1 MEKLKQVQ
9 AVPKRLISLLLM
21 LVCMLGLLPSTAFAA
36 SPDTI
41 VMEDCTHNGVYYE
54 SAALD
59 TCWLHQMKFDYNG
72 DTVMGFC
79 ADHGGGMGWSL
90 EGHKWDSPQPV
101 NDPTVKT
108 MMAYFYAHSRG
119 IFTDQARALGVD
131 DVWSS
136 DYTWTM
142 NAWVQAII
150 WRHEQKTLAADPAA
164 ACAEELMYVYN
175 NLEHTNYTSIDD
187 VVDGTSLRDRAQYI
201 LDLGAQGVW
210 GDCDVYEYTYAGPGS
225 TQHPAYDVQG
235 IIIGDL
241 SVTREYY
248 ELTVKKVDA
257 TNPSKG
263 LPGARFLVQ
272 SSNGAYSQEVV
283 TGADGTYTLTHLEAD
298 TYSVVELDP
307 PEGYQIDNPGPQY
320 VVLPTENGKTVTVTF
335 TDTPEITGEGSIR
348 KVDADDPTKGLA
360 GAVIKIEGVDNDFT
374 GTYITGAGGYLE
386 DVPWDAM
393 PIGSFV
399 ASEVTPPNGYTTS
412 SDPSKVR
419 QEFVWD
425 GQHDVDLVF
434 ENDAKVKVQLIKLDD
449 SDNPIEGAVFNVVKD
464 GQVIATEATDADG
477 SIIVPNVTEGMYAF
491 FEVSVP
497 APYAKLQQPVIAH
510 VDQATVDGGG
520 TVTVTAVDHKLP
532 NLTILK
538 RDGQTKE
545 VVPGAVFEV
554 KGIHHGYHMDVTT
567 GQDGTATLTGLPV
580 DSYEVTEISVP
591 DPYVVAAEPTQT
603 IWLGPGDDQQLIFDN
618 LKQPQL
624 TIAKVDA
631 ADSTTPIPGTVF
643 RIEGIDSDYQHDVTT
658 GQDGTVTLRVQPGTY
673 QITELSV
680 PAPYYLPDKD
690 ADRVQTITLN
700 AGDEKEVTF
709 KDHKAP
715 ELTIYKVDSIVGAP
729 VEGARFHVT
738 YTSNGEAADAP
749 DSYDFGEIVTD
760 ANGEIKLHEQGQ
772 RLYPG
777 EFTIEEVE
785 PAPGFQMKEPTR
797 QTVIL
802 HGGES
807 KTVRFENTPLNAIIV
822 EKYDSVTGETLAGAT
837 FQLRY
842 LGGTSGTGGTVIGQ
856 KVTGKNGTAIWTGL
870 EPGTYILEE
879 LDPADGYSIIQS
891 SETVYLADSG
901 EQSVITVQFENMP
914 DGILLVRKVC
924 SVNPS
929 ITLPDAEF
937 KITYA
942 DGTLIGDSNG
952 IFRTDENGEIRIEG
966 LAPGKSVVVTETQ
979 APPGFIIDT
988 QSQTVQIKEGRT
1000 VSLTFKN
1007 APKGE
1012 LIIQKRDS
1020 ATGQPLAGAEF
1031 RVTTAAGCEVGLD
1044 GVIGDST
1051 LTQNGIFTTDSAG
1064 EIHITNLAPG
1074 AYVISEI
1081 RSPSGYVMD
1090 QASTNVVIGEN
1101 GDTQTVVITN
1111 SKAGSLVIDKRDSL
1125 TGEPLEGV
1133 TFKVTTSTGEYV
1145 PDENGYISSNG
1156 IYKTDADGKIQID
1169 GVVGTLVVTEVET
1182 IPGYTI
1188 DPAHQ
1193 TQTVQVNPNDT
1204 QTLYFTNT
1212 PSTTLVIEKYIE
1224 GTTTPLEGVTFLV
1237 TDSSGAVVG
1246 PSNGEFI
1253 TDEAG
1258 RIVINDLEPG
1268 ITVTAREIKTLE
1280 GYVLDGAPKSIEIK
1294 AGEVQTLRFYNEAK
1308 GTLVIR
1314 KLDSVTKEP
1323 LSGVEFELTYA
1334 DGGYVDADNGHLSS
1348 KGLYTTDQNGEIRIS
1363 GVTGTIVVK
1372 ETRTIEGYT
1381 IDEATRIQTVEV
1393 NPEDTQTLTFY
1404 NDPIGGVE
1412 IIKINADDT
1421 SERIP
1426 DTTFEIRKIDDEL
1439 IDTITTDKNGR
1450 AFLSLEDGAYYAVE
1464 IEAGEGFQLDDTP
1477 HYFEVEDGK
1486 TTVLKVENKAFSGII
1501 IHKID
1506 SVTGEGIYD
1515 VKFLLYDANKNP
1527 IGEYTTDQ
1535 NGYIYIDEAL
1545 AEGKGRFYIR
1555 ELEAA
1560 EGYTLDE
1567 EYKTVYVQPGK
1578 TIEIEWENTP
1588 ITGQIQIYK
1597 YAEEYNPV
1605 TGTPAGTPLEGA
1617 VFEIVQE
1624 RSGKVV
1630 DYITTDA
1637 RGVAASRPLPLGRYK
1652 IREVTAP
1659 AYWQV
1664 DPTVHDITLEYPGQI
1679 IKLSAFDKPS
1689 NLGVTITKR
1698 GNAEVLA
1705 SQTMRYD
1712 LTVANTSNVPLEN
1725 FFLHDRIPTDV
1736 ARATVLTTGTYS
1748 ARLNY
1753 RILYKTNYQTSYQ
1766 VLASN
1771 LLTSNNY
1778 SFSLNAIPM
1787 QAGEVVTDVYFDFG
1801 KVPVGFQSVAGPT
1814 LSVIVNGNAVNGYQ
1828 MVNRADAGGQYQGT
1842 WQTAQASWVTIIRK
1856 YTSTPTLPKTGY

>member
-1 MEKLKQVQ
+1 
-9 AVPKRLISLLLM
+9 
-21 LVCMLGLLPSTAFAA
+21 
-36 SPDTI
+36 
-41 VMEDCTHNGVYYE
+41 
-54 SAALD
+54 
-59 TCWLHQMKFDYNG
+59 MKFDYNG

-90 EGHKWDSPQPV
+90 EGHEWNHPQEIT
-101 NDPTVKT
+101 DPTVKT

-131 DVWSS
+131 EVWSS

-142 NAWVQAII
+142 NAWVQAVI

-164 ACAEELMYVYN
+164 ACAEELLYVYN

-187 VVDGTSLRDRAQYI
+187 VVDGTTLRDRAQYI

-241 SVTREYY
+241 TVTREYY

-257 TNPSKG
+257 TNPSLG
-263 LPGARFLVQ
+263 LAGARFLVQ

-464 GQVIATEATDADG
+464 GQVIATEATDVTG

-491 FEVSVP
+491 FEVYVP

-520 TVTVTAVDHKLP
+520 TVTVTAVDQVLP
-532 NLTILK
+532 TLTILK
-538 RDGQTKE
+538 RDGQTGE
-545 VVPGAVFEV
+545 VVPGAVFEIT
-554 KGIHHGYHMDVTT
+554 GIHHGYHMDVTT
-567 GQDGTATLTGLPV
+567 GQDGAATLTGLPV

-643 RIEGIDSDYQHDVTT
+643 RIEGVDSDYLNTVTT

-673 QITELSV
+673 KVIEQSV
-680 PAPYYLPDKD
+680 PAPYYLPDLD
-690 ADRVQTITLN
+690 ADREKTVSLN
-700 AGDEKEVTF
+700 AGDDKELVF
-709 KDHKAP
+709 EDHKAP
-715 ELTIYKVDSIVGAP
+715 ELTIYKVDSIAGAP

-785 PAPGFQMKEPTR
+785 PAPG
-797 QTVIL
+797 
-802 HGGES
+802 

-822 EKYDSVTGETLAGAT
+822 EKYDSVTGEALAGAT

-856 KVTGKNGTAIWTGL
+856 KVTGQNGTAIWTSL

-879 LDPADGYSIIQS
+879 VDPGNGYSIIQS

-901 EQSVITVQFENMP
+901 EQSVITVRFENMP

-924 SVNPS
+924 ATNPS
-929 ITLPDAEF
+929 VTLPDAEF

-1007 APKGE
+1007 QPKGE

-1051 LTQNGIFTTDSAG
+1051 LTQNGLFTTDSAG

-1156 IYKTDADGKIQID
+1156 IYKTDKDGKIQID
-1169 GVVGTLVVTEVET
+1169 GVVGALVVTEVET

-1204 QTLYFTNT
+1204 QTIYFTNT

-1246 PSNGEFI
+1246 PSNGEYI

-1372 ETRTIEGYT
+1372 ETKTIEGYT

-1412 IIKINADDT
+1412 IIKVNADDT

-1439 IDTITTDKNGR
+1439 IDTVTTDQNGR
-1450 AFLSLEDGAYYAVE
+1450 VFVPLEDGAYYAVE

-1597 YAEEYNPV
+1597 YAEEANNV
-1605 TGTPAGTPLEGA
+1605 TGTAAGTPLQGA
-1617 VFEIVQE
+1617 VYEIVQE

-1637 RGVAASRPLPLGRYK
+1637 RGVAASKPLPLGRYK

-1664 DPTVHDITLEYPGQI
+1664 DPTVHDVTLEFSGQI
-1679 IKLSAFDKPS
+1679 IKISAFDKAAD
-1689 NLGVTITKR
+1689 LGVTITKR
-1698 GNAEVLA
+1698 GNASVLA
-1705 SQTMRYD
+1705 GQTMRYD
-1712 LTVANTSNVPLEN
+1712 LTVANTSNVDLEN
-1725 FFLHDRIPTDV
+1725 FFWHDRIPTDV

-1814 LSVIVNGNAVNGYQ
+1814 LSVVVNGNAVNGYQ

-1842 WQTAQASWVTIIRK
+1842 WQTAQASWVTIIQRLWN
-1856 YTSTPTLPKTGY
+1856 TPDLPKTGY

>member
-1 MEKLKQVQ
+1 M
-9 AVPKRLISLLLM
+9 
-21 LVCMLGLLPSTAFAA
+21 
-36 SPDTI
+36 
-41 VMEDCTHNGVYYE
+41 
-54 SAALD
+54 
-59 TCWLHQMKFDYNG
+59 
-72 DTVMGFC
+72 
-79 ADHGGGMGWSL
+79 
-90 EGHKWDSPQPV
+90 
-101 NDPTVKT
+101 
-108 MMAYFYAHSRG
+108 
-119 IFTDQARALGVD
+119 
-131 DVWSS
+131 
-136 DYTWTM
+136 
-142 NAWVQAII
+142 
-150 WRHEQKTLAADPAA
+150 
-164 ACAEELMYVYN
+164 
-175 NLEHTNYTSIDD
+175 
-187 VVDGTSLRDRAQYI
+187 
-201 LDLGAQGVW
+201 
-210 GDCDVYEYTYAGPGS
+210 
-225 TQHPAYDVQG
+225 
-235 IIIGDL
+235 
-241 SVTREYY
+241 
-248 ELTVKKVDA
+248 
-257 TNPSKG
+257 
-263 LPGARFLVQ
+263 
-272 SSNGAYSQEVV
+272 
-283 TGADGTYTLTHLEAD
+283 
-298 TYSVVELDP
+298 
-307 PEGYQIDNPGPQY
+307 
-320 VVLPTENGKTVTVTF
+320 
-335 TDTPEITGEGSIR
+335 
-348 KVDADDPTKGLA
+348 
-360 GAVIKIEGVDNDFT
+360 
-374 GTYITGAGGYLE
+374 
-386 DVPWDAM
+386 
-393 PIGSFV
+393 
-399 ASEVTPPNGYTTS
+399 
-412 SDPSKVR
+412 
-419 QEFVWD
+419 
-425 GQHDVDLVF
+425 
-434 ENDAKVKVQLIKLDD
+434 
-449 SDNPIEGAVFNVVKD
+449 
-464 GQVIATEATDADG
+464 
-477 SIIVPNVTEGMYAF
+477 
-491 FEVSVP
+491 
-497 APYAKLQQPVIAH
+497 
-510 VDQATVDGGG
+510 DGGG
-520 TVTVTAVDHKLP
+520 TVTVTAVDQMLP
-532 NLTILK
+532 TLTILK

-545 VVPGAVFEV
+545 VVPGAVFEI

-618 LKQPQL
+618 YKQPQL

-673 QITELSV
+673 KITELSV

-715 ELTIYKVDSIVGAP
+715 ELTIYKVDSIAGAP

-749 DSYDFGEIVTD
+749 DSYDFGEFVTD

-822 EKYDSVTGETLAGAT
+822 EKYDSVTGEALAGAT

-879 LDPADGYSIIQS
+879 VDPADGYSIIQS

-901 EQSVITVQFENMP
+901 EQSVVTVRFENMP
-914 DGILLVRKVC
+914 DGILLIRKVC
-924 SVNPS
+924 ATNPS
-929 ITLPDAEF
+929 VTLPNAEF
-937 KITYA
+937 KVTYA

-966 LAPGKSVVVTETQ
+966 LSPGKSVIVTEVS
-979 APPGFIIDT
+979 APPGYIIDT
-988 QSQTVQIKEGRT
+988 QSQTIQIKEGRT

-1007 APKGE
+1007 QPKGE

-1020 ATGQPLAGAEF
+1020 STKQPLPGAEF

-1051 LTQNGIFTTDSAG
+1051 LTQNGIFTTDSNG
-1064 EIHITNLAPG
+1064 EIRITNLAPG

-1090 QASTNVVIGEN
+1090 APSTNVVIGEG

-1133 TFKVTTSTGEYV
+1133 TFKITTSTGEYV

-1156 IYKTDADGKIQID
+1156 IYKTDKDGKIQID

-1193 TQTVQVNPNDT
+1193 TQTVVVNPNDT

-1246 PSNGEFI
+1246 PSNGEYI

-1258 RIVINDLEPG
+1258 RIVIDGLEPG
-1268 ITVTAREIKTLE
+1268 TTITAREIKTVE

-1294 AGEVQTLRFYNEAK
+1294 AGEVQTLRFYNQAK

-1348 KGLYTTDQNGEIRIS
+1348 KGLYTTDANGEIRIS

-1372 ETRTIEGYT
+1372 ETKTIEGYT

-1412 IIKINADDT
+1412 IVKVNADDT
-1421 SERIP
+1421 KERIP

-1450 AFLSLEDGAYYAVE
+1450 AFLALEDGAYYAVE
-1464 IEAGEGFQLDDTP
+1464 IEAAEGFQLDGTP

-1486 TTVLKVENKAFSGII
+1486 TTVLRVENKAFSGII

-1515 VKFLLYDANKNP
+1515 VKFLLYDADKNP

-1560 EGYTLDE
+1560 EGYELDE
-1567 EYKTVYVQPGK
+1567 EYKTVYVKPGH

-1652 IREVTAP
+1652 IQEVTAP

-1664 DPTVHDITLEYPGQI
+1664 DPTVHDITLEYAGQI
-1679 IKLSAFDKPS
+1679 IKLSAYDKPS

-1698 GNAEVLA
+1698 GNAELLA
-1705 SQTMRYD
+1705 GQTMRYD
-1712 LTVANTSNVPLEN
+1712 ITVANTSNVDLEN
-1725 FFLHDRIPTDV
+1725 FFWHDRIPTDV

-1753 RILYKTNYQTSYQ
+1753 RILYKTNYTADYQ

-1801 KVPVGFQSVAGPT
+1801 KVPVGFQSVSGPT
-1814 LSVIVNGNAVNGYQ
+1814 LSVVVSGNTVNGYQ
-1828 MVNRADAGGQYQGT
+1828 LVNRADAGGQYQGT

-1856 YTSTPTLPKTGY
+1856 YTTTPTLPKTGY

>member
-1 MEKLKQVQ
+1 MEKLKQFPAAQ
-9 AVPKRLISLLLM
+9 KRLVCILLALI
-21 LVCMLGLLPSTAFAA
+21 CMLGLLPSTAFAA
-36 SPDTI
+36 GPNTI

-54 SAALD
+54 SAALS

-90 EGHKWDSPQPV
+90 EGHEWNNPREIT
-101 NDPTVKT
+101 DPTVKT
-108 MMAYFYAHSRG
+108 MLAYFYAHSRG

-131 DVWSS
+131 EVWSS

-142 NAWVQAII
+142 NAWVQAVV
-150 WRHEQKTLAADPAA
+150 WRYQENLFSDPVA
-164 ACAEELMYVYN
+164 ACAEELLYVYN

-187 VVDGTSLRDRAQYI
+187 VVDGTTLRDRAQYI

-210 GDCDVYEYTYAGPGS
+210 GDCKVYEYDYAGPGS
-225 TQHPAYDVQG
+225 AQHPAYDVQS

-241 SVTREYY
+241 TVTRERYQM
-248 ELTVKKVDA
+248 TVKKVDA
-257 TNPSKG
+257 TNPNLA

-272 SSNGAYSQEVV
+272 NANGTFSQEVV
-283 TGADGTYTLTHLEAD
+283 TGSDGTVTLTNLEAS
-298 TYSVVELDP
+298 TYSVTELDP
-307 PEGYQIDNPGPQY
+307 PDNYQIDNAGPQY
-320 VVLPTENGKTVTVTF
+320 VVLPSATGETTATVTF
-335 TDTPEITGEGSIR
+335 TDTPIRTGEGSIR

-360 GAVIKIEGVDNDFT
+360 GAVIKIEGVDNEFV

-412 SDPSKVR
+412 SDPDKVR
-419 QEFVWD
+419 QEFYWD
-425 GQHDVDLVF
+425 GKHDVDLIF

-464 GQVIATEATDADG
+464 AQVIATEATDADG

-520 TVTVTAVDHKLP
+520 TVTVTAVDQMLP
-532 NLTILK
+532 TLTILK
-538 RDGQTKE
+538 RDGQTGE
-545 VVPGAVFEV
+545 VVPGAVFEIT
-554 KGIHHGYHMDVTT
+554 GIHYGYHMDVTT
-567 GQDGTATLTGLPV
+567 GPDGTATLTGLPV

-603 IWLGPGDDQQLIFDN
+603 IWLGPGDDRQLIFDN
-618 LKQPQL
+618 LKQPEL

-643 RIEGIDSDYQHDVTT
+643 RIEAIDGDYQHDVTT

-673 QITELSV
+673 KITELSV

-690 ADRVQTITLN
+690 ADREQTITLN
-700 AGDEKEVTF
+700 AGDDKEVTF

-715 ELTIYKVDSIVGAP
+715 ELTIYKVDSITGAP

-738 YTSNGEAADAP
+738 YASNGEAADAP
-749 DSYDFGEIVTD
+749 ATIDYGEIVTD

-785 PAPGFQMKEPTR
+785 PAPGFQLKEPTR

-807 KTVRFENTPLNAIIV
+807 RTVTFENVPLNAIIV
-822 EKYDSVTGETLAGAT
+822 EKYDSVTGEALAGAT
-837 FQLRY
+837 FQLRF
-842 LGGTSGTGGTVIGQ
+842 LGGTSGTGGTIIGQ
-856 KVTGKNGTAIWTGL
+856 KVTGQNGTAIWTGL
-870 EPGTYILEE
+870 TAGTYILEE
-879 LDPADGYSIIQS
+879 VDPADGYSIIQS

-901 EQSVITVQFENMP
+901 EQSVVTVRFQNMP

-924 SVNPS
+924 ATNPS
-929 ITLPDAEF
+929 VTLPNAEF
-937 KITYA
+937 KVTYA

-966 LAPGKSVVVTETQ
+966 LAPGKSVIATEVS
-979 APPGFIIDT
+979 APPGYIIDT

-1000 VSLTFKN
+1000 VTLTFKN
-1007 APKGE
+1007 QPKGE

-1020 ATGQPLAGAEF
+1020 ATKQPLPGAEF

-1051 LTQNGIFTTDSAG
+1051 LTQNGIFTTDSNG
-1064 EIHITNLAPG
+1064 EIRITNLAPG

-1090 QASTNVVIGEN
+1090 APSTNVVIGEG

-1133 TFKVTTSTGEYV
+1133 TFKVTTSTGEFV

-1156 IYKTDADGKIQID
+1156 LYKTDKDGNIQID

-1246 PSNGEFI
+1246 PSNGEYI

-1258 RIVINDLEPG
+1258 RIVIDDLEPG
-1268 ITVTAREIKTLE
+1268 TTVTAREIKTLE
-1280 GYVLDGAPKSIEIK
+1280 GYVLDGAPKSIKIK
-1294 AGEVQTLRFYNEAK
+1294 AGEVQILRFYNSK
-1308 GTLVIR
+1308 QGTLVIR
-1314 KLDSVTKEP
+1314 KLDSETHEP
-1323 LSGVEFELTYA
+1323 LAGVEFELTYA
-1334 DGGYVDADNGHLSS
+1334 DGGYVDDANGHLSS

-1363 GVTGTIVVK
+1363 GVTGTIVIK
-1372 ETRTIEGYT
+1372 ETKTIEGYT

-1393 NPEDTQTLTFY
+1393 NPEDTQTITVY

-1412 IIKINADDT
+1412 ILKVDANRT
-1421 SERIP
+1421 SKRIP
-1426 DTTFEIRKIDDEL
+1426 NTTFEIRKIDDEL
-1439 IDTITTDKNGR
+1439 IDTVTTDKNGR
-1450 AFLSLEDGAYYAVE
+1450 VFCTLENGAYYAVE
-1464 IEAGEGFQLDDTP
+1464 IEAGEGYRLDDTP
-1477 HYFEVEDGK
+1477 HYFEVENGK
-1486 TTVLKVENKAFSGII
+1486 TTSIRIENEAFSGLL
-1501 IHKID
+1501 IHKVD
-1506 SVTGEGIYD
+1506 STTGEGIYGAH
-1515 VKFLLYDANKNP
+1515 FLVYDSSKNP
-1527 IGEYTTDQ
+1527 IGEYVSDDR
-1535 NGYIYIDEAL
+1535 GYVYV
-1545 AEGKGRFYIR
+1545 EGLSSGRYYVR
-1555 ELEAA
+1555 ELDN
-1560 EGYTLDE
+1560 EGYLVDDE
-1567 EYKTVYVQPGK
+1567 LKTVYIRDGA
-1578 TIEIEWENTP
+1578 TTEIEWENTP
-1588 ITGQIQIYK
+1588 ITAQIQIWK
-1597 YAEEYNPV
+1597 KSADDNAIN
-1605 TGTPAGTPLEGA
+1605 GFPAGTPLEGA
-1617 VFEIVQE
+1617 VFEIYN
-1624 RSGKVV
+1624 KANALV
-1630 DYITTDA
+1630 DTIESNS
-1637 RGVAASRPLPLGRYK
+1637 RGLAVSKPLPLGRYIVK
-1652 IREVTAP
+1652 EVSSPQYYSVSEEEVTV
-1659 AYWQV
+1659 Y
-1664 DPTVHDITLEYPGQI
+1664 LEHEGQIVQIEFLNESVYTNVSIGKSGYTEVVPGQEI
-1679 IKLSAFDKPS
+1679 
-1689 NLGVTITKR
+1689 
-1698 GNAEVLA
+1698 
-1705 SQTMRYD
+1705 RYTFKD
-1712 LTVANTSNVPLEN
+1712 IANNSTVPLDS
-1725 FFLHDRIPTDV
+1725 FYWRDTLPTDAV
-1736 ARATVLTTGTYS
+1736 RLDKIITGTYS

-1753 RILYKTNYQTSYQ
+1753 KVVFQTNLSNTQRVLADNLSTLQNYTLDASPAALG
-1766 VLASN
+1766 LASN
-1771 LLTSNNY
+1771 EYVTQVTFLFGRVPGGFRQVETPYIYCDVLSDLPHEYRFANKCDVGGMWRNQW
-1778 SFSLNAIPM
+1778 I
-1787 QAGEVVTDVYFDFG
+1787 QATD
-1801 KVPVGFQSVAGPT
+1801 
-1814 LSVIVNGNAVNGYQ
+1814 
-1828 MVNRADAGGQYQGT
+1828 R
-1842 WQTAQASWVTIIRK
+1842 WVTIIYRGGPV
-1856 YTSTPTLPKTGY
+1856 PTLPRTGY

>member
-1 MEKLKQVQ
+1 MEKLKQFPAAQ
-9 AVPKRLISLLLM
+9 KRLVCILLALI
-21 LVCMLGLLPSTAFAA
+21 CMLGLLPSTAFAA
-36 SPDTI
+36 GPNTI

-54 SAALD
+54 SAALS

-90 EGHKWDSPQPV
+90 EGHEWNNPREIT
-101 NDPTVKT
+101 DPTVKT
-108 MMAYFYAHSRG
+108 MLAYFYAHSRG

-131 DVWSS
+131 EVWSS

-142 NAWVQAII
+142 NAWVQAVV
-150 WRHEQKTLAADPAA
+150 WRYQENLFSDPVA
-164 ACAEELMYVYN
+164 ACAEELLYVYN

-187 VVDGTSLRDRAQYI
+187 VVDGTTLRDRAQYI

-210 GDCDVYEYTYAGPGS
+210 GDCKVYEYDYAGPGS
-225 TQHPAYDVQG
+225 AQHPAYDVQS

-241 SVTREYY
+241 TVTRERYQM
-248 ELTVKKVDA
+248 TVKKVDA
-257 TNPSKG
+257 TNPNLA

-272 SSNGAYSQEVV
+272 NANGTFSQEVV
-283 TGADGTYTLTHLEAD
+283 TGSDGTVTLTNLEAS
-298 TYSVVELDP
+298 TYSVTELDP
-307 PEGYQIDNPGPQY
+307 PDNYQIDNAGPQY
-320 VVLPTENGKTVTVTF
+320 VVLPSATGETTATVTF
-335 TDTPEITGEGSIR
+335 TDTPIRTGEGSIR

-360 GAVIKIEGVDNDFT
+360 GAVIKIEGVDNEFV

-412 SDPSKVR
+412 SDPDKVR
-419 QEFVWD
+419 QEFYWD
-425 GQHDVDLVF
+425 GKHDVDLIF

-449 SDNPIEGAVFNVVKD
+449 SDDPIEGAVFNVVKD
-464 GQVIATEATDADG
+464 GQVVATEATDADG

-520 TVTVTAVDHKLP
+520 TVTVTAVDQMLP
-532 NLTILK
+532 TLTILK
-538 RDGQTKE
+538 RDGQTGE
-545 VVPGAVFEV
+545 VVPGAVFEIT
-554 KGIHHGYHMDVTT
+554 GIHYGYHMDVTT
-567 GQDGTATLTGLPV
+567 GPDGTATLTGLPV

-603 IWLGPGDDQQLIFDN
+603 IWLGPGDDRQLIFDN
-618 LKQPQL
+618 LKQPEL

-643 RIEGIDSDYQHDVTT
+643 RIEAIDGDYQHDVTT

-673 QITELSV
+673 KITELSV

-690 ADRVQTITLN
+690 ADREQTITLN
-700 AGDEKEVTF
+700 AGDDKEVTF

-715 ELTIYKVDSIVGAP
+715 ELTIYKVDSITGAP

-738 YTSNGEAADAP
+738 YASNGEAADAP
-749 DSYDFGEIVTD
+749 ATIDYGEIVTD

-807 KTVRFENTPLNAIIV
+807 RTVTFENVPLNAIIV
-822 EKYDSVTGETLAGAT
+822 EKYDSATGEALAGAT
-837 FQLRY
+837 FQLRF
-842 LGGTSGTGGTVIGQ
+842 LGGTSGTGGTIIGQ
-856 KVTGKNGTAIWTGL
+856 KVTGQNGTAIWTGL
-870 EPGTYILEE
+870 TAGTYILEE
-879 LDPADGYSIIQS
+879 VDPADGYSIIQS

-901 EQSVITVQFENMP
+901 EQSVVTVRFQNMP

-924 SVNPS
+924 ATNPS
-929 ITLPDAEF
+929 VTLPNAEF
-937 KITYA
+937 KVTYA

-966 LAPGKSVVVTETQ
+966 LAPGKSVIVTEVS
-979 APPGFIIDT
+979 APPGYIIDT

-1000 VSLTFKN
+1000 VTLTFKN
-1007 APKGE
+1007 QPKGE

-1020 ATGQPLAGAEF
+1020 ATKQPLPGAEF

-1051 LTQNGIFTTDSAG
+1051 LTQNGIFTTDSNG
-1064 EIHITNLAPG
+1064 EIRITNLAPG

-1090 QASTNVVIGEN
+1090 APSTNVVIGEG

-1133 TFKVTTSTGEYV
+1133 TFKVTTSTGEFV

-1156 IYKTDADGKIQID
+1156 LYKTDKDGNIQID

-1246 PSNGEFI
+1246 PSNGEYI

-1258 RIVINDLEPG
+1258 RIVIDDLEPG
-1268 ITVTAREIKTLE
+1268 TTVTAREIKTLE
-1280 GYVLDGAPKSIEIK
+1280 GYVLDGAPKSIKIK
-1294 AGEVQTLRFYNEAK
+1294 AGEVQILRFYNSK
-1308 GTLVIR
+1308 QGTLVIR
-1314 KLDSVTKEP
+1314 KLDSETHEP
-1323 LSGVEFELTYA
+1323 LAGVEFELTYA
-1334 DGGYVDADNGHLSS
+1334 DGGYVDDANGHLSS

-1363 GVTGTIVVK
+1363 GVTGTIVIK
-1372 ETRTIEGYT
+1372 ETKTIEGYT

-1393 NPEDTQTLTFY
+1393 NPEDTQTITVY

-1412 IIKINADDT
+1412 ILKVDANRT
-1421 SERIP
+1421 SKRIP
-1426 DTTFEIRKIDDEL
+1426 NTTFEIRKIDDEL
-1439 IDTITTDKNGR
+1439 IDTVTTDKNGR
-1450 AFLSLEDGAYYAVE
+1450 VFCALENGAYYAVE
-1464 IEAGEGFQLDDTP
+1464 IEAGEGYRLDDTP
-1477 HYFEVEDGK
+1477 HYFEVENGK
-1486 TTVLKVENKAFSGII
+1486 TTSIRIENEAFSGLL
-1501 IHKID
+1501 IHKVD
-1506 SVTGEGIYD
+1506 STTGEGIYGAH
-1515 VKFLLYDANKNP
+1515 FLVYDSSKNP
-1527 IGEYTTDQ
+1527 IGEYVSDDR
-1535 NGYIYIDEAL
+1535 GYVYV
-1545 AEGKGRFYIR
+1545 EGLSSGRYYVR
-1555 ELEAA
+1555 ELDN
-1560 EGYTLDE
+1560 EGYLVDDE
-1567 EYKTVYVQPGK
+1567 LKTVYIRDGA
-1578 TIEIEWENTP
+1578 TTEIEWENTP
-1588 ITGQIQIYK
+1588 ITAQIQIWK
-1597 YAEEYNPV
+1597 KSADDNAIN
-1605 TGTPAGTPLEGA
+1605 GFPAGTPLEGA
-1617 VFEIVQE
+1617 VFEIYN
-1624 RSGKVV
+1624 KANALV
-1630 DYITTDA
+1630 DTIESNS
-1637 RGVAASRPLPLGRYK
+1637 RGLAVSKPLPLGRYIVK
-1652 IREVTAP
+1652 EVSSPQYYSVSEEEVTV
-1659 AYWQV
+1659 Y
-1664 DPTVHDITLEYPGQI
+1664 LEHEGQIVQIEFLNESVYTNVSIGKSGYTEVVPGQEI
-1679 IKLSAFDKPS
+1679 
-1689 NLGVTITKR
+1689 
-1698 GNAEVLA
+1698 
-1705 SQTMRYD
+1705 RYTFKD
-1712 LTVANTSNVPLEN
+1712 IANNSTVPLDS
-1725 FFLHDRIPTDV
+1725 FYWRDTLPTDAV
-1736 ARATVLTTGTYS
+1736 RLDKIITGTYS

-1753 RILYKTNYQTSYQ
+1753 KVVFQTNLSNTQRVLADNLNTLQNYTLDASPAALG
-1766 VLASN
+1766 LASN
-1771 LLTSNNY
+1771 EYVTQVTFLFGRVPGGFRQVETPYIYCDVLSDLPHEYRFANKCDVGGMWRNQW
-1778 SFSLNAIPM
+1778 I
-1787 QAGEVVTDVYFDFG
+1787 QATD
-1801 KVPVGFQSVAGPT
+1801 
-1814 LSVIVNGNAVNGYQ
+1814 
-1828 MVNRADAGGQYQGT
+1828 R
-1842 WQTAQASWVTIIRK
+1842 WVTIIYRGGPV
-1856 YTSTPTLPKTGY
+1856 PTLPRTGY